1 MRGKSKIQIYHCKT
15 IRVKKIFTV
24 FFILIPLTYALAQ
37 NPRENAVIIMR
48 KIQGPVKID
57 GLLDEKA
64 WQGVES
70 AKDFYQNFPTD
81 SLPAIAK
88 TEVKMMFDDDF
99 LYVGAIC
106 YNQGQDY
113 IVASL
118 KRDYEFQTTE
128 SFNLYVDTY
137 NDLTSGFTFGISPLG
152 VQREGLFAER
162 EEVFTDWDNK
172 WYSEVTNYPD
182 RWIVEMAIPFKT
194 LRYNKDNNQWNI
206 NFLRYSMKHNERST
220 WVNVPQQ
227 FRPNNI
233 LYSGKMIWEDLPP
246 KPGANVSVIPYLSG
260 GAARDFE
267 EGESTDYTFEAGF
280 DAKIGVTPALNLD
293 LTFNPDFSQVEVD
306 EQVTNLD
313 RFEIFFPERR
323 QFFLENSD
331 LFSQA
336 GFPSARPF
344 FSRRIGIAEDTSG
357 NNVQTPILFGARLSG
372 KLDQNWRIGLL
383 NMQTQKD
390 DDLDIIG
397 QNYTVA
403 TVQRTL
409 FAGSNLSAIF
419 VNRQSVN
426 YKEEDETAETSR
438 YNRVWGFEYNFATG
452 NNKWEGEVF
461 YHRSEDPG
469 HETENFAHGAFLG
482 YNTRNLGVL
491 WFHNMVGENYNA
503 EVGFVRRTGFARG
516 SLSIS
521 PVFYPTNG
529 IINTIETEIGVEY
542 TTDTD
547 FSVLDKE
554 FFASVEIN
562 YANTSEFSAGVERN
576 TVTLLDPFDPTNSDG
591 LELQAGEQYS
601 WNRFGIGY
609 ESDQRKTFNYG
620 IFTGYGGFYNGNL
633 FEVEA
638 ELNYRY
644 QPYGNLAMA
653 VTYNNISLP
662 KPFEDAAFF
671 LIGPKID
678 LTFTDQLFLTT
689 FIQYNEQ
696 SENLNI
702 NTRFQ
707 WRFKPVSDLFI
718 VYTDNYL
725 PQNLQVK
732 NRALVLKLSYWL
744 NI

>member
-1 MRGKSKIQIYHCKT
+1 MR
-15 IRVKKIFTV
+15 KIFTT
-24 FFILIPLTYALAQ
+24 FFISFLAANIFAQ
-37 NPRENAVIIMR
+37 NQREQSVIMMR
-48 KIQGPVKID
+48 KIQGPIKVD
-57 GLLDEKA
+57 GLTDEPA
-64 WQGVES
+64 WQQVEAVS
-70 AKDFYQNFPTD
+70 GFYQNFPTD

-99 LYVGAIC
+99 LYISAVC
-106 YNQGQDY
+106 YNEGRDY

-118 KRDYEFQTTE
+118 KRDYEFSTTE

-137 NDLTSGFTFGISPLG
+137 NDLTNGFTFGISPLG
-152 VQREGLFAER
+152 VQREGLFSER
-162 EEVFTDWDNK
+162 EQVATDWDNK
-172 WYSEVTNYPD
+172 WYSGVTNYPD
-182 RWIVEMAIPFKT
+182 KWIVEMAIPFKT
-194 LRYNKDNNQWNI
+194 LRYNKDNRQWNI
-206 NFLRYSMKHNERST
+206 NFLRYSLKHNERST
-220 WVNVPQQ
+220 WVRVPQQ

-260 GAARDFE
+260 ATARDFE
-267 EGESTDYTFEAGF
+267 EGEPTDYTFEAGF

-331 LFSQA
+331 LFALA
-336 GFPSARPF
+336 GFPGARPF
-344 FSRRIGIAEDTSG
+344 FSRRIGIAKDTSG
-357 NNVQTPILFGARLSG
+357 NNVQTPILYGARLSG
-372 KLDQNWRIGLL
+372 KLDRNWRIGLM

-403 TVQRTL
+403 TVQRTV
-409 FAGSNLSAIF
+409 FAGSNLSAIL

-426 YKEEDETAETSR
+426 YKKKDEASETSR

-452 NNKWEGEVF
+452 NNKWEGEAF
-461 YHRSEDPG
+461 YHRSENPG
-469 HETENFAHGAFLG
+469 RDTENFAHGAFLG
-482 YNTRNLGVL
+482 YNTRNLGVF
-491 WFHNMVGENYNA
+491 WFHNLVGENYNA
-503 EVGFVRRTGFARG
+503 EVGFVPRTGFARG
-516 SLSIS
+516 ELSIS

-529 IINTIETEIGVEY
+529 VINTIETEIGAEY

-547 FSVLDKE
+547 FNVLDQE
-554 FFASVEIN
+554 FYASVEIS
-562 YANTSEFSAGVERN
+562 YANTSEFNAGVERN
-576 TVTLLDPFDPTNSDG
+576 TVTLQDPFDPTNSDG
-591 LELQAGEQYS
+591 LELPAGSEYT
-601 WNRFGIGY
+601 WDRFGIGY
-609 ESDQRKTFNYG
+609 ASDQRKLFNYSL
-620 IFTGYGGFYNGNL
+620 FTAYGGFYNGNL
-633 FEVEA
+633 LEVEA

-644 QPYGNLAMA
+644 QPYGNLALA
-653 VTYNNISLP
+653 VTYNNIALP
-662 KPFEDAAFF
+662 KPFEDTDFF
-671 LIGPKID
+671 LIGPRID

-689 FIQYNEQ
+689 FIQFNEQ
-696 SENLNI
+696 NDNLNI

-725 PQNLQVK
+725 PQNLKVK